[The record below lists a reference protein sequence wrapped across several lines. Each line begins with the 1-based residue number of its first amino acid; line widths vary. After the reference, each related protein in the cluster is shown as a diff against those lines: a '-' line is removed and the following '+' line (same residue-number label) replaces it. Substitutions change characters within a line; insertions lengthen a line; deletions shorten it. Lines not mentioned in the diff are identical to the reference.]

1 MRNIKNNKLPIFN
14 AIENITLKYKL
25 FTIVKYVSNTF
36 ELNLSSL

>member
-14 AIENITLKYKL
+14 AIENITMECKL
-25 FTIVKYVSNTF
+25 FTIVKNVSKTF